1 MSEFLKILQN
11 YDRGFLTLDE
21 ARHQVMR
28 EAERLM
34 FRAINNSEN
43 DTDTLGFFKIMWFLI
58 RDEDE
63 FFHYVM
69 HAYEEAKNAKVA

>member
-1 MSEFLKILQN
+1 MSEFLKILRN
-11 YDRGFLTLDE
+11 YDRGFFTLDE
-21 ARHQVMR
+21 AKHQVMR

-34 FRAINNSEN
+34 FRAIHNSKD

-58 RDEDE
+58 HDEDA

-69 HAYEEAKNAKVA
+69 HAYDEVKHEDVA